1 MSKYILP
8 KGYLSYSAMTC
19 WQTNQLRFRREY
31 FEQGDKLDTK
41 YLRFGK
47 GIAKMIE
54 EGKHKTLLPDLIV
67 YEFPEFEI
75 QCNVKGVEI
84 LSFIDNYDP
93 TNNVFREIKTGKHAW
108 TQSKV
113 QKHEQLLFYATALK
127 WATGKMPEYCDLDW
141 IETKEGPVAMDDFWH
156 ENERMINTTGRIVSF
171 RREFDER
178 ELERM
183 EDLIVKC
190 ATDISEAY
198 VKFIEEI

>member
-19 WQTNQLRFRREY
+19 WMTNQMRFRREY
-31 FEQGDKLDTK
+31 FEHGDKLDTK

-93 TNNVFREIKTGKHAW
+93 KLNVFREIKTGKHAW
-108 TQSKV
+108 TLSKV
-113 QKHEQLLFYATALK
+113 QRHEQLLFYATALK
-127 WATGKMPEYCDLDW
+127 HSVGKMPEYAHLDW
-141 IETKEGPVAMDDFWH
+141 IETKDEKKIPDDFWR
-156 ENERMINTTGRIVSF
+156 EGEGEINVTGKIVSF
-171 RREFDER
+171 KREFDER
-178 ELERM
+178 EIDRM
-183 EDLIVKC
+183 SDLIVRC
-190 ATDISEAY
+190 ANEISIAY
-198 VKFIEEI
+198 KKFIEEI